1 MIWIDV
7 AILVVIGISVII
19 SLVRGFVRESLSLA
33 GLVAAIAASFY
44 LSQPASQLLEASIET
59 PSLRLMIA
67 VVVLFV
73 VTLFAVAILNFF
85 VGKLIKV
92 TGLSGTDRMIG
103 VIFGVLR
110 GVLVVAVLVVL
121 ASMTTLPEDPW
132 WQESVLLGYFEQLV
146 VLSKGYLP
154 SDIAQY
160 IHYRAL

>member
-1 MIWIDV
+1 MIWIDI
-7 AILVVIGISVII
+7 AILVVLGISVTI

-33 GLVAAIAASFY
+33 GLVAAVAASFY
-44 LSQPASQLLEASIET
+44 LSQPASQLLEGIVET

-85 VGKLIKV
+85 VVKLVKV

-103 VIFGVLR
+103 VIFGTLR
-110 GVLVVAVLVVL
+110 GILVVTVLVVL

-132 WQESVLLGYFEQLV
+132 WQQSVFLTYFEQLAFI
-146 VLSKGYLP
+146 SKDYLP

-160 IHYRAL
+160 IHYN